1 MSNEEKEVLNQ
12 DTPVQDQE
20 LDQSQDS
27 HDSVETQDQVSS
39 ETLDQAIE
47 EAEDQVGQL
56 EAEKEALSDQL
67 LRLQAEIQNMRRIN
81 QRERQDAAKYRSQS
95 LANHLLDVADNLE
108 RALASP
114 AESDDAKAIHKGI
127 EMVYN
132 QFKQAFEKEGIS
144 VIDPLNQA
152 FDPNFHQAVSMMPA
166 GEGQEADTVINVLQ
180 KGYMLQDRVLRP
192 AMVIVAQ

>member
-1 MSNEEKEVLNQ
+1 MSNTEKEVLKQ
-12 DTPVQDQE
+12 DTPVQDEMLDKIQDSANQE
-20 LDQSQDS
+20 EVQVDQSNES
-27 HDSVETQDQVSS
+27 
-39 ETLDQAIE
+39 LDQAIE
-47 EAEDQVGQL
+47 EAEDQVSQL

-95 LANHLLDVADNLE
+95 LASYLLDVADNLE
-108 RALASP
+108 RALATP
-114 AESDDAKAIHKGI
+114 AESEDAKAIHKGI
-127 EMVYN
+127 EMVYK
-132 QFKQAFEKEGIS
+132 QFQQAFEKEGIS

>member
-1 MSNEEKEVLNQ
+1 MSNTEKEVLKQ
-12 DTPVQDQE
+12 DTPVQDEMLDKTQDSADQAE
-20 LDQSQDS
+20 VQVDQSNES
-27 HDSVETQDQVSS
+27 
-39 ETLDQAIE
+39 LDQAIE
-47 EAEDQVGQL
+47 EAEDQVSQL

-95 LANHLLDVADNLE
+95 LASHLLDVADNLE
-108 RALASP
+108 RALATP
-114 AESDDAKAIHKGI
+114 AESEDAKAIHKGI
-127 EMVYN
+127 EMVYK
-132 QFKQAFEKEGIS
+132 QFQQAFEREGIS

>member
-1 MSNEEKEVLNQ
+1 MSNTEKEVLKQ
-12 DTPVQDQE
+12 DTPVQDEMLDKTQDSADQAE
-20 LDQSQDS
+20 VQVDQSNES
-27 HDSVETQDQVSS
+27 
-39 ETLDQAIE
+39 LDQAIE
-47 EAEDQVGQL
+47 EAEDQVSQL

-95 LANHLLDVADNLE
+95 LASYLLDVADNLE
-108 RALASP
+108 RALATP
-114 AESDDAKAIHKGI
+114 AESEDAKAIHKGI
-127 EMVYN
+127 EMVYK
-132 QFKQAFEKEGIS
+132 QFQQAFEKEGIS

-180 KGYMLQDRVLRP
+180 KGYLLQDRVLRP

>member
-166 GEGQEADTVINVLQ
+166 GQGQEADTVINVLQ

>member
-1 MSNEEKEVLNQ
+1 VSNEEKEVLNQ

-20 LDQSQDS
+20 LDQAQDS

-144 VIDPLNQA
+144 VIDPLNEA

>member
-20 LDQSQDS
+20 LDQAQDS
-27 HDSVETQDQVSS
+27 LDSVETQDQVSS

-144 VIDPLNQA
+144 VIDPLNEA

>member
-132 QFKQAFEKEGIS
+132 QFQQAFEKEGIS

>member
-1 MSNEEKEVLNQ
+1 MSNTEKEVLKQ
-12 DTPVQDQE
+12 DTPVQDEMLDKTQDSANQE
-20 LDQSQDS
+20 EVQVDQSNES
-27 HDSVETQDQVSS
+27 
-39 ETLDQAIE
+39 LDQAIE
-47 EAEDQVGQL
+47 EAEDQVSQL

-95 LANHLLDVADNLE
+95 LASYLLDVADNLE
-108 RALASP
+108 RALATP
-114 AESDDAKAIHKGI
+114 AESEDAKAIHKGI
-127 EMVYN
+127 EMVYK
-132 QFKQAFEKEGIS
+132 QFQQAFEKEGIS

>member
-144 VIDPLNQA
+144 VIDPLNEA
-152 FDPNFHQAVSMMPA
+152 FDPNFHQAVSMMAA

>member
-1 MSNEEKEVLNQ
+1 VSNTEKEVLKQ
-12 DTPVQDQE
+12 DTPVQDEMLDKIQDSANQE
-20 LDQSQDS
+20 KVQVDQSNES
-27 HDSVETQDQVSS
+27 
-39 ETLDQAIE
+39 LDQAIE
-47 EAEDQVGQL
+47 EAEDQVSQL

-95 LANHLLDVADNLE
+95 LASYLLDVADNLE
-108 RALASP
+108 RALATP
-114 AESDDAKAIHKGI
+114 AESEDAKAIHKGI
-127 EMVYN
+127 EMVYK
-132 QFKQAFEKEGIS
+132 QFQQAFEKEGIS

>member
-1 MSNEEKEVLNQ
+1 MSNTEKEVLKQ
-12 DTPVQDQE
+12 DAPVQDEMLDKIQDSADQE
-20 LDQSQDS
+20 EVQVDQSNES
-27 HDSVETQDQVSS
+27 
-39 ETLDQAIE
+39 LDQAFE
-47 EAEDQVGQL
+47 EAEDQVSQL

-144 VIDPLNQA
+144 VIDPLNEA
-152 FDPNFHQAVSMMPA
+152 FDPNFHQAVSMMAA

>member
-27 HDSVETQDQVSS
+27 HDSVETQNQVSS

-144 VIDPLNQA
+144 VIDPLNEA

>member
-144 VIDPLNQA
+144 VIDPLNEA

>member
-1 MSNEEKEVLNQ
+1 MSNTEKEVLKQ
-12 DTPVQDQE
+12 DTPVQDEMLDKIQDSANQE
-20 LDQSQDS
+20 EVQVDQSNES
-27 HDSVETQDQVSS
+27 
-39 ETLDQAIE
+39 LDQAIE
-47 EAEDQVGQL
+47 EAEDQVSQL

-95 LANHLLDVADNLE
+95 LASYLLDVADNLE

-114 AESDDAKAIHKGI
+114 AESEDAKAIHKGI
-127 EMVYN
+127 EMVYK
-132 QFKQAFEKEGIS
+132 QFQQAFEKEGIS

>member
-1 MSNEEKEVLNQ
+1 MSNTEKEVLKQ
-12 DTPVQDQE
+12 DTPVQDE
-20 LDQSQDS
+20 MLDKIQDS
-27 HDSVETQDQVSS
+27 ADQEEVQVVQSNES
-39 ETLDQAIE
+39 LDQAIE
-47 EAEDQVGQL
+47 EAEDQVSQL
-56 EAEKEALSDQL
+56 EAEKEALSD
-67 LRLQAEIQNMRRIN
+67 

-95 LANHLLDVADNLE
+95 LASHLLDVADNLE

-144 VIDPLNQA
+144 VIDPLNEA

>member
-1 MSNEEKEVLNQ
+1 MSNTEKEVLKQ
-12 DTPVQDQE
+12 DTPVQDEMLDKIQDSANQE
-20 LDQSQDS
+20 EVQVDQSNES
-27 HDSVETQDQVSS
+27 
-39 ETLDQAIE
+39 LDQAIE
-47 EAEDQVGQL
+47 EAEDQVSQL

-95 LANHLLDVADNLE
+95 LASYLLDVADNLE
-108 RALASP
+108 RALATP
-114 AESDDAKAIHKGI
+114 AESEDAKAIHKGI
-127 EMVYN
+127 EMVYK
-132 QFKQAFEKEGIS
+132 QFQQAFEKEGIS

-166 GEGQEADTVINVLQ
+166 GEDQEADTVINVLQ

>member
-144 VIDPLNQA
+144 VIDPLNEA
-152 FDPNFHQAVSMMPA
+152 FDPNFHQPVSMMPA

>member
-20 LDQSQDS
+20 LDQSLDS
-27 HDSVETQDQVSS
+27 LDSVETQDQVSS
-39 ETLDQAIE
+39 ETLEQAIE

-144 VIDPLNQA
+144 VIDPLNEA

>member
-1 MSNEEKEVLNQ
+1 MSNTEKEVLKQ
-12 DTPVQDQE
+12 DTPVQDEMLDKIQDSADQAE
-20 LDQSQDS
+20 VQVDQSNES
-27 HDSVETQDQVSS
+27 
-39 ETLDQAIE
+39 LDQAIE
-47 EAEDQVGQL
+47 EAEDQVSQL

-95 LANHLLDVADNLE
+95 LASYLLDVADNLE
-108 RALASP
+108 RALATP
-114 AESDDAKAIHKGI
+114 AESEDAKAIHKGI
-127 EMVYN
+127 EMVYK
-132 QFKQAFEKEGIS
+132 QFQQAFEKEGIS

>member
-1 MSNEEKEVLNQ
+1 MSNTEKEVLKQ
-12 DTPVQDQE
+12 DTPVQDEMLDKTQDSADQAE
-20 LDQSQDS
+20 VQVDQSNES
-27 HDSVETQDQVSS
+27 
-39 ETLDQAIE
+39 LDQAIE
-47 EAEDQVGQL
+47 EAEDQVSQL

-95 LANHLLDVADNLE
+95 LASYLLDVADNLE
-108 RALASP
+108 RALATP
-114 AESDDAKAIHKGI
+114 AESEDAKAIHKGI
-127 EMVYN
+127 EMVYK
-132 QFKQAFEKEGIS
+132 QFQQAFEKEGIS
-144 VIDPLNQA
+144 VIDPLNEA

>member
-27 HDSVETQDQVSS
+27 LDSVETQDQVSS

-144 VIDPLNQA
+144 VIDPLNEA

>member
-20 LDQSQDS
+20 LDQAQDS

-144 VIDPLNQA
+144 VIDPLNEA

>member
-1 MSNEEKEVLNQ
+1 MSNTEKEVLKQ
-12 DTPVQDQE
+12 DTPVQDEMLDKTQDSADQAE
-20 LDQSQDS
+20 VQVDQSNES
-27 HDSVETQDQVSS
+27 
-39 ETLDQAIE
+39 LDQAIE
-47 EAEDQVGQL
+47 EAEDQVSQL

-95 LANHLLDVADNLE
+95 LASYLLDVADNLE
-108 RALASP
+108 RALATP
-114 AESDDAKAIHKGI
+114 AESEDAKAIHKGI
-127 EMVYN
+127 EMVYK
-132 QFKQAFEKEGIS
+132 QFQQAFEKEGIS

>member
-20 LDQSQDS
+20 LDQAQDS
-27 HDSVETQDQVSS
+27 LDAVETQDQVSS

-144 VIDPLNQA
+144 VIDPLNEA
-152 FDPNFHQAVSMMPA
+152 FDPNFHQAVSMMAA

>member
-1 MSNEEKEVLNQ
+1 MSNTEKEVLNQ
-12 DTPVQDQE
+12 DTPVQDEMLDKIQDSADQE
-20 LDQSQDS
+20 EVEVDQSSDS
-27 HDSVETQDQVSS
+27 
-39 ETLDQAIE
+39 LDQAIE

-95 LANHLLDVADNLE
+95 LASYLLDVADNLE
-108 RALASP
+108 RALATP
-114 AESDDAKAIHKGI
+114 AESEDAKAIHKGI
-127 EMVYN
+127 EMVYK
-132 QFKQAFEKEGIS
+132 QFQQAFEKEGIS

>member
-1 MSNEEKEVLNQ
+1 MSNTEKEVLKQ
-12 DTPVQDQE
+12 DTPVQDEMLDKIQDSANQE
-20 LDQSQDS
+20 KVQVDQSNES
-27 HDSVETQDQVSS
+27 
-39 ETLDQAIE
+39 LDQAIE
-47 EAEDQVGQL
+47 EAEDQVSQL

-95 LANHLLDVADNLE
+95 LASYLLDVADNLE
-108 RALASP
+108 RALATP
-114 AESDDAKAIHKGI
+114 AESEDAKAIHKGI
-127 EMVYN
+127 EMVYK
-132 QFKQAFEKEGIS
+132 QFQQAFEKEGIS

>member
-1 MSNEEKEVLNQ
+1 MSNTEKEVLKQ
-12 DTPVQDQE
+12 DTPVQDE
-20 LDQSQDS
+20 MLDKTQDS
-27 HDSVETQDQVSS
+27 ADQAEVQVVQSNES
-39 ETLDQAIE
+39 LDQAIE
-47 EAEDQVGQL
+47 EAEDQVSQL

-95 LANHLLDVADNLE
+95 LASYLLDVADNLE
-108 RALASP
+108 RALATP
-114 AESDDAKAIHKGI
+114 AESEDAKAIHKGI
-127 EMVYN
+127 EMVYK
-132 QFKQAFEKEGIS
+132 QFQQAFEREGIS

>member
-27 HDSVETQDQVSS
+27 LDSVETQDQVSS

-95 LANHLLDVADNLE
+95 LAIHLLDVADNLE

-144 VIDPLNQA
+144 VIDPLNEA

>member
-20 LDQSQDS
+20 LDQSLDS
-27 HDSVETQDQVSS
+27 LNSVETQDQVSS
-39 ETLDQAIE
+39 ETLEQAIE

-95 LANHLLDVADNLE
+95 LASHLLDVADNLE

-144 VIDPLNQA
+144 VIDPLNEA

>member
-1 MSNEEKEVLNQ
+1 MSNTEKEVLKQ
-12 DTPVQDQE
+12 DTPVQDEMLDKIQDSANQE
-20 LDQSQDS
+20 EVQVDQSNES
-27 HDSVETQDQVSS
+27 
-39 ETLDQAIE
+39 LNQAIE
-47 EAEDQVGQL
+47 EAEDQVSQL

-95 LANHLLDVADNLE
+95 LASYLLDVADNLE
-108 RALASP
+108 RALATP
-114 AESDDAKAIHKGI
+114 AESEDAKAIHKGI
-127 EMVYN
+127 EMVYK
-132 QFKQAFEKEGIS
+132 QFQQAFEKEGIS